1 MENQFEDFETFY
13 SEKLKL
19 LLDNLEP
26 ESNDTSKWS
35 VAAIAALLLCIACFI
50 ISESGAAIFFI
61 ILLIISIYKYFKKRG
76 DYVNNFK
83 ETIIKE
89 IIEYL
94 NPGAIYKPLEMMSPV
109 DYEKSGLYPRMYDS
123 YDGEDWVNGTYK
135 NVTYYCSELETSRTT
150 SGPRSSIQR
159 IFKGLF
165 FAAPL
170 NYGYNTTYVW
180 PTNDVQLPVTI
191 ADYHFERF
199 LPLPDVDLIDMN
211 NPEFESYFAVYSNDY
226 ASARTIISNSMMERM
241 VRFRNQINRD
251 VRFSFVDGICY
262 VAIAINE
269 DLLEPSI
276 SDPMNEEI
284 IKEYFF
290 SILLIL
296 SIINQL
302 DLQSVV

>member
-1 MENQFEDFETFY
+1 METQIENFETFY
-13 SEKLKL
+13 SEKLKP
-19 LLDNLEP
+19 LLDKLGP
-26 ESNDTSKWS
+26 DSNDTSKWS

-61 ILLIISIYKYFKKRG
+61 ILFIISIYIYFKKKG

-109 DYEKSGLYPRMYDS
+109 DYEKSGLYPRKYDS
-123 YDGEDWVNGTYK
+123 CDGEDWINGTYK
-135 NVTYYCSELETSRTT
+135 NVIYYCSELETSRTT
-150 SGPRSSIQR
+150 SGPRSSIQQ

-165 FAAPL
+165 FAAPIS
-170 NYGYNTTYVW
+170 YGYNTTYVW
-180 PTNDVQLPVTI
+180 PANDVQLPVTI

-199 LPLPDVDLIDMN
+199 LSLPDVDLIDMN

-226 ASARTIISNSMMERM
+226 ATTKTIINNSMMERM

-262 VAIAINE
+262 VAIAIKD

-276 SDPMNEEI
+276 SDPMNEEN

-290 SILLIL
+290 SVLLIL

-302 DLQSVV
+302 DLQSLV

>member
-1 MENQFEDFETFY
+1 MENQIENFETFY
-13 SEKLKL
+13 SGKLKP
-19 LLDNLEP
+19 LLDKLGP
-26 ESNDTSKWS
+26 ESDDTSKWS
-35 VAAIAALLLCIACFI
+35 VAAIAALLLCIACFV
-50 ISESGAAIFFI
+50 ISLSGAAIFFI
-61 ILLIISIYKYFKKRG
+61 VLLIISIYKYFKKKD

-94 NPGAIYKPLEMMSPV
+94 NPGAIYKPLEMMSTV

-123 YDGEDWVNGTYK
+123 CDGEDWVNGTYK
-135 NVTYYCSELETSRTT
+135 NVIYYCSELETSRTT

-165 FAAPL
+165 FAAPIS
-170 NYGYNTTYVW
+170 YGYNATYVW
-180 PTNDVQLPVTI
+180 PVNDVQLPVTI

-226 ASARTIISNSMMERM
+226 ATTKTIINNSMMERM

-269 DLLEPSI
+269 DLLEPSV
-276 SDPMNEEI
+276 SDPMNEEN

-302 DLQSVV
+302 DLQSLV

>member
-1 MENQFEDFETFY
+1 MENQIENFERFY
-13 SEKLKL
+13 SEKLKPL
-19 LLDNLEP
+19 LNNLEP
-26 ESNDTSKWS
+26 ENNDTSKWS

-61 ILLIISIYKYFKKRG
+61 ILLIISIYKYFKKRD
-76 DYVNNFK
+76 DYVNDFK

-89 IIEYL
+89 IIDYL
-94 NPGAIYKPLEMMSPV
+94 NPGAIYKPLKMMSPV
-109 DYEKSGLYPRMYDS
+109 DYEKSGLYPRMYES

-150 SGPRSSIQR
+150 NAPRNSIQR

-165 FAAPL
+165 FAAPVS
-170 NYGYNTTYVW
+170 YGYNTTYVW
-180 PTNDVQLPVTI
+180 PANDVQLPVTI
-191 ADYHFERF
+191 ADYHFKRF
-199 LPLPDVDLIDMN
+199 FSLPEIDPVDMN
-211 NPEFESYFAVYSNDY
+211 NPEFENYFAVYSNDY
-226 ASARTIISNSMMERM
+226 ATARTIINDSMMERM
-241 VRFRNQINRD
+241 VRFKNQIGRD

-262 VAIAINE
+262 VAIAIKE
-269 DLLEPSI
+269 DLLEPSV
-276 SDPMNEEI
+276 SDPMNEEN

-302 DLQSVV
+302 DLQSPV